1 MRQLAPSSASGSY
14 SRPPSPFPSVPSS
27 YLSHPPLQLH
37 LYAALPCPWAHRTLI
52 VRALRLPS
60 LPLSLALPGVTTSW
74 EFRPPSSD
82 LAHSLP
88 TLSHVYSLRPGG
100 FSGRATVP
108 MLWDPIRRDVVCND
122 SYAIIEFLNSV
133 APPDRDLAPPHLR
146 DDIHRWN
153 RLVYS
158 SINNGVYRCGFAQ
171 SQAAYDI
178 AVEELFAA
186 LDAIEANLAESRFL
200 CGDELTLADV
210 CLFTTLIR
218 FDAVYNVLFRCT
230 KRKLVEYPNLHGYTR
245 EIYQMPG
252 VKETCDL
259 DAIRDAY
266 YGSLF
271 H

>member
-1 MRQLAPSSASGSY
+1 
-14 SRPPSPFPSVPSS
+14 
-27 YLSHPPLQLH
+27 
-37 LYAALPCPWAHRTLI
+37 
-52 VRALRLPS
+52 
-60 LPLSLALPGVTTSW
+60 
-74 EFRPPSSD
+74 
-82 LAHSLP
+82 
-88 TLSHVYSLRPGG
+88 
-100 FSGRATVP
+100 

-133 APPDRDLAPPHLR
+133 APPGRDLAPPHLR

-186 LDAIEANLAESRFL
+186 LDTVEANLAESRFL

-218 FDAVYNVLFRCT
+218 FDAVYHVLFRCT

-271 H
+271 PLNPSGIRPAMPDSAREMELLSLPHNRGAISSSSRKEHEAMAKFF